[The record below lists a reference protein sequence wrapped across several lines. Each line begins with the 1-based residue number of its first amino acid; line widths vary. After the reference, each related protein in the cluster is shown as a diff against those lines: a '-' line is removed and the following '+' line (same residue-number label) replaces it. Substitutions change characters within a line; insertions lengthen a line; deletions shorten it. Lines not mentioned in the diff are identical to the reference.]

1 MEMNNLKSAS
11 KLRIGQ
17 ELIIPKPVGS
27 GTVLASARAP
37 EPSRRA
43 EPAAR
48 ARSATAAKASVPAGH
63 QRTVIRVAPGDT
75 LWSIARRMGVQLK
88 ELCRWNGIDNPSR
101 HKLLAGAHLVVY
113 TERVA
118 RR

>member
-1 MEMNNLKSAS
+1 
-11 KLRIGQ
+11 
-17 ELIIPKPVGS
+17 
-27 GTVLASARAP
+27 VLASARAP

-48 ARSATAAKASVPAGH
+48 ARPATPAAKASAPAGH
-63 QRTVIRVAPGDT
+63 QRTVIRVAAGDT
-75 LWSIARRMGVQLK
+75 LWSIARRMGVRLK
-88 ELCRWNGIDNPSR
+88 ELCRWNGIDNPNR
-101 HKLLAGAHLVVY
+101 HKLMAGAHLVVY